1 MKIPNKKLKN
11 GFEMPIYGLGT
22 WEMGG
27 KKEVDP
33 NNDDQ
38 TDIDAIKFAIDSG
51 ITHIDTAENYANG
64 HAEELVGEAIKGYD
78 RQQLFLVSKVRNT
91 KLQYDDLIQSAHE
104 SLHRM
109 ATQYLDLFLIHAPS
123 LEIPIQ
129 ESMRAMNQLYQE
141 GKIRNIGVSNF
152 TVERFVE
159 AQKYSEGKIVAN
171 QLHLNL
177 KFREAERKGLISFC
191 QENDVMFIAWRP
203 IQQGL
208 ILERSTPIIDKMCQK
223 YGKTPSQIA
232 INWLISHDNIV
243 TLSKTRDKQ
252 HLQENLGALDW
263 QMAVED
269 IEKLRVEFPEQQDVS
284 DVVHLI

>member
-1 MKIPNKKLKN
+1 
-11 GFEMPIYGLGT
+11 MPIYGLGT